1 MSGLIQITPFQLEQI
16 VATAVEI
23 GVGRV
28 IEKKEYMSQTA
39 AFKKYG
45 RRTVER
51 WIKENKITPIK
62 QVGLV
67 KFKVNKLE
75 ELSKINELQTKYM
88 NSYE

>member
-23 GVGRV
+23 GVSRV
-28 IEKKEYMSQTA
+28 IEKKEYISQAA

-45 RRTVER
+45 RRSVER
-51 WIKENKITPIK
+51 WQRDGKIDPIK

-67 KFKVNKLE
+67 KYKVSRLE
-75 ELSKINELQTKYM
+75 ELSKINELQTKFI
-88 NSYE
+88 SHE

>member
-1 MSGLIQITPFQLEQI
+1 MIQITPFQLEQI

-23 GVGRV
+23 GVARV
-28 IEKKEYMSQTA
+28 VEKKEYISQTA

-51 WIKENKITPIK
+51 WTRDGKITPVK

-67 KFKVNKLE
+67 KFKVAKLD
-75 ELSKINELQTKYM
+75 ELSKINELQTKYL
-88 NSYE
+88 NEP